1 MQIEI
6 ITIFPDIFTSYL
18 QTSLLAKAIERGTL
32 SITCT
37 NLRDFAEPPHF
48 KVDDEIYGG
57 GAGMLMKPEPL
68 AKAIKAAKT
77 KLPDARVI
85 YLSPGGTPFAQKIAR
100 DLQSAPAL
108 ILLCGRYEGIDQRI
122 IDQYVDLELSIGDY
136 ILMGGEVAAMV
147 VIEAVSR
154 LLTDVVGN
162 AGSLQQESFELEHA
176 GSLLLE
182 GPQYTRP
189 PEFEGQTVPAI
200 LLSGDHA
207 KISAWQKEQALIKT
221 KKIRPDLIER
231 QKS

>member
-1 MQIEI
+1 MAV
-6 ITIFPDIFTSYL
+6 FTVRL
-18 QTSLLAKAIERGTL
+18 AAALPSLAPVLV
-32 SITCT
+32 
-37 NLRDFAEPPHF
+37 
-48 KVDDEIYGG
+48 VDDEIYGG

-77 KLPDARVI
+77 KLPDAKVI

-100 DLQSAPAL
+100 DLHSAPAL

-162 AGSLQQESFELEHA
+162 AGSLQHESFELEHSS
-176 GSLLLE
+176 GCLLLE

-189 PEFEGQTVPAI
+189 PEFEGQSVPAI

-207 KISAWQKEQALIKT
+207 KVSAWQKEQALIKT
-221 KKIRPDLIER
+221 KKIRPDLLER